1 MTAAAAA
8 VVASRSADRSG
19 VAAGATP
26 LTIGEVA
33 RRSGFSIKALR
44 FYERRGLLPSSGR
57 SAGGFRLYSEA
68 DLHRLEFIRQAKVL
82 GLALDQIGELVT
94 TARHQTCSM
103 TRPHLLSV
111 LDERI
116 RQTEHQIGKLTRLKM
131 ELRRR
136 RRELA
141 RRAPSDHG
149 RGYCACFSGGA
160 AVVPVA
166 AIMPKQAPAGT
177 PASASSRAERS

>member
-57 SAGGFRLYSEA
+57 IAGGFRLYSEA

-82 GLALDQIGELVT
+82 GLALDQIGELIA
-94 TARHQTCSM
+94 TARHQSCS
-103 TRPHLLSV
+103 R
-111 LDERI
+111 
-116 RQTEHQIGKLTRLKM
+116 
-131 ELRRR
+131 
-136 RRELA
+136 
-141 RRAPSDHG
+141 
-149 RGYCACFSGGA
+149 
-160 AVVPVA
+160 
-166 AIMPKQAPAGT
+166 
-177 PASASSRAERS
+177 